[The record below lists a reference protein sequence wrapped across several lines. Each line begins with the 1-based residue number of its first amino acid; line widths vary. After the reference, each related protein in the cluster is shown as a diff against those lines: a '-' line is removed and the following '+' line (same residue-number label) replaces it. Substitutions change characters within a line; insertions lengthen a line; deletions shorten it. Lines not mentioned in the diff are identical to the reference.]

1 MSELAKIEQHLET
14 GLVSLPPAYWGKPR
28 IGAVLAA
35 HLIEIQTLEDAIWE
49 MFDAR
54 HIDTADMPRLVIL
67 GKLIGQDRH
76 GFALEDFR
84 TAIKARAL
92 ANSSDGSGPALGRVL
107 VALLGAGDF
116 AFHWVG
122 AASILVITIDQSDAD
137 ELRLLEDVLPHA
149 RAAGVQI
156 NVAAQLGADVTQDEI
171 LDSSTAPGTV
181 GATLN
186 WSARVA

>member
-1 MSELAKIEQHLET
+1 MTLERVEQHVET
-14 GLVSLPPAYWGKPR
+14 GLVKLPPAYWGKPR

-35 HLIEIQTLEDAIWE
+35 HLIEIQTLEDAVWDL
-49 MFDAR
+49 FDAR
-54 HIDTADMPRLVIL
+54 HIDTADMPRLVIM

-76 GFALEDFR
+76 GFDLEDFR

-92 ANSSDGSGPALGRVL
+92 ANRSDGSGPALGRVL

-122 AASILVITIDQSDAD
+122 AASIAVAY
-137 ELRLLEDVLPHA
+137 LLQVQEVLPFA

-156 NVAAQLGADVTQDEI
+156 NFFFQEDADVSVDFVWESI
-171 LDSSTAPGTV
+171 TAPGV
-181 GATLN
+181 GTPA
-186 WSARVA
+186 WSVRSL

>member
-1 MSELAKIEQHLET
+1 MSGPTYVEQHLEA
-14 GLVSLPPAYWGKPR
+14 GLVSLPPAFWGKPR

-35 HLIEIQTLEDAIWE
+35 HLIECQTFEDLMWA

-54 HIDTADMPRLVIL
+54 HIDTANIARLVVM

-76 GFALEDFR
+76 GFELENFR

-92 ANSSDGSGPALGRVL
+92 ANRSDGSGPALGRVL

-116 AFHWVG
+116 AFLWVG
-122 AASILVITIDQSDAD
+122 AASIAVAYLLQVTDDEQIRLVQ
-137 ELRLLEDVLPHA
+137 EVLPHA

-156 NVAAQLGADVTQDEI
+156 NFYFQEDADVSVGFVWESI
-171 LDSSTAPGTV
+171 TAPGV
-181 GATLN
+181 GTPT
-186 WSARVA
+186 WSTRAV

>member
-1 MSELAKIEQHLET
+1 MTLERVEQHVET
-14 GLVSLPPAYWGKPR
+14 GLVKLPLAYWGKPR

-35 HLIEIQTLEDAIWE
+35 HLIEIQTLEDAVWDL
-49 MFDAR
+49 FDAR
-54 HIDTADMPRLVIL
+54 HIDTADMPRLVIM

-76 GFALEDFR
+76 GFDLEDFR

-92 ANSSDGSGPALGRVL
+92 ANRSDGSGPALGRVL

-122 AASILVITIDQSDAD
+122 AASIAVAYLLQVTDDEKVRLVQ
-137 ELRLLEDVLPHA
+137 EVLPFA

-156 NVAAQLGADVTQDEI
+156 NFFFQEDADVSVDFVWESI
-171 LDSSTAPGTV
+171 TAPGV
-181 GATLN
+181 GTPA
-186 WSARVA
+186 WSVRSL